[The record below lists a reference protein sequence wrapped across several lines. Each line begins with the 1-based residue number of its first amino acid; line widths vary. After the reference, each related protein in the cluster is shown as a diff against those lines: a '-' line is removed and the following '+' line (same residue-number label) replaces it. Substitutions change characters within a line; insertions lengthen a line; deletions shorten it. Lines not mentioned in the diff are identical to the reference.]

1 MWWREAVVYQIYP
14 RSFADASGDGV
25 GDLEGLRSRLK
36 YLEWLGVDALWLSP
50 IYRSPMAD
58 FGYDVADYCDVDPLF
73 GDLATFDALRAEAHS
88 RGLRVLLDWVPNH
101 TSDQHPWFVE
111 SRSSR
116 DSPKRSW
123 YRWRD
128 GTPEKPP
135 NNWPAAFGGGP
146 AWTWDE
152 GTEQWYLHTFLPEQP
167 DLNWDEPEVVAA
179 MHDVLRFWMD
189 RGVDGFRADVVHLI
203 GKDPALPDL
212 ATIDPAARHL
222 MVVGKHDFHGTHELL
237 RGIRG
242 VLEEYPERMMVG
254 EVNLSETALIA
265 PYLGEDD
272 ELNLAF
278 DFESLFVPWE
288 AGAWRERIAHVEEI
302 MGERWPT
309 WVFSNH
315 DQPRIR
321 TRLGGSEAR
330 ARAALVMVLTLRG
343 TPFLYAGEEL
353 GLEDALVPP
362 DRVVDPGGRDGCRA
376 PIPWTADDP
385 HGWPAEPW
393 LPWPP
398 DPGARSV
405 EAQRTEPSSFLHLAH
420 AVLAARRR
428 SAALRTG
435 TLRLLADAPEGVLA
449 YERAADDEHRRVWV
463 NFGPGAVELPSGWAA
478 ELRTDEESAGGNAA
492 PLSAD
497 AAAILRPQ

>member
-25 GDLEGLRSRLK
+25 GDLEGLRSHLE

-73 GDLATFDALRAEAHS
+73 GDLATFDALLEEAHS

-128 GTPEKPP
+128 GAPDTPP
-135 NNWPAAFGGGP
+135 NNWPAAFGGI

-152 GTEQWYLHTFLPEQP
+152 RTEQWYLHTFLPQQP
-167 DLNWDEPEVVAA
+167 DLNWDEPELVAA
-179 MHDVLRFWMD
+179 MHDVLRFWLD

-212 ATIDPAARHL
+212 ASIDPTAGHL
-222 MVVGKHDFHGTHELL
+222 TVVGRHDYAGTHELL
-237 RGIRG
+237 RGIRS
-242 VLEEYPERMMVG
+242 VLEEYPGEPMMVG
-254 EVNLSETALIA
+254 EVNLSETSLIA
-265 PYLGEDD
+265 PYLGDDD
-272 ELNLAF
+272 ELHLAF
-278 DFESLFVPWE
+278 DFESLWVPWD
-288 AGAWRERIAHVEEI
+288 AAAWRARIAHVESI
-302 MGERWPT
+302 MGARWPT

-315 DQPRIR
+315 DQQRIR
-321 TRLGGSEAR
+321 TRLGGAEER

-353 GLEDALVPP
+353 GLQDATVPP
-362 DRVVDPGGRDGCRA
+362 GRVVDPGGRDGCRA
-376 PIPWTADDP
+376 PIPWTADDR
-385 HGWPAEPW
+385 HGWPADPW

-398 DPGARSV
+398 EPAQRSV
-405 EAQRTEPSSFLHLAH
+405 QAQRADPSSFLHLAR
-420 AVLAARRR
+420 AVLALRRG
-428 SAALRTG
+428 SPALHSG
-435 TLRLLADAPEGVLA
+435 ALQLLADAPERVLA
-449 YERAADDEHRRVWV
+449 YERGDGDDRRTVWI
-463 NFGPGAVELPSGWAA
+463 NFGPGPVDLPGEWATQ
-478 ELRTDEESAGGNAA
+478 LRTDGADGEA
-492 PLSAD
+492 PLAAD
-497 AAAILRPQ
+497 AAAILRPR